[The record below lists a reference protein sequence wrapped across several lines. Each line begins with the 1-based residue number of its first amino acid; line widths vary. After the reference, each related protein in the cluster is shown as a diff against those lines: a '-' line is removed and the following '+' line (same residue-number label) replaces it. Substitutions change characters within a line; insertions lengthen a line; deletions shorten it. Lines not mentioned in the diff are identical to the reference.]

1 MTISLQLALDG
12 SEKENVKAVLL
23 TQNGSDAAR
32 WGENG
37 SDLSDPVTVDAAET
51 HITVFY
57 TDNTQ
62 DEGDIDPDSDGYV
75 IITADGHGSTE
86 IDFSIPVD

>member
-23 TQNGSDAAR
+23 TQNGSDVAR

-37 SDLSDPVTVDAAET
+37 SNLQDSVTVQAVEMKFAMSPLVPVMVNQLGDEET
-51 HITVFY
+51 P
-57 TDNTQ
+57 DN
-62 DEGDIDPDSDGYV
+62 EVYGNR
-75 IITADGHGSTE
+75 
-86 IDFSIPVD
+86 

>member
-23 TQNGSDAAR
+23 TQNGSDVAR

-37 SDLSDPVTVDAAET
+37 SNLQDSVTVQAVET
-51 HITVFY
+51 HVTVFY
-57 TDNTQ
+57 TGNTQ

-75 IITADGHGSTE
+75 IITADGHGNTE
-86 IDFSIPVD
+86 IDYSIPID